1 MPVTGPQTENR
12 TWAYRIDPLWTS
24 RDLNLASICAEKST
38 PGKGATVATPKHT
51 AKTNV
56 HKYHTKAQTLTS
68 VVLPYQTEC
77 RNAWRPRKGG
87 NCDKTEHG
95 KA

>member
-12 TWAYRIDPLWTS
+12 TWASGIEPLWTS
-24 RDLNLASICAEKST
+24 SDPHSAPRCAEKST
-38 PGKGATVATPKHT
+38 PVKGATAATPKHA

-56 HKYHTKAQTLTS
+56 HKYHTKTQRLTS
-68 VVLPYQTEC
+68 MEPPYQTEC

>member
-1 MPVTGPQTENR
+1 MPVTGPQIENR
-12 TWAYRIDPLWTS
+12 TLAYRIEPLWTS
-24 RDLNLASICAEKST
+24 SEAHSASRCAEKST
-38 PGKGATVATPKHT
+38 PGKGATAATPKNP
-51 AKTNV
+51 AERNV
-56 HKYHTKAQTLTS
+56 HKYHTKTQALTS
-68 VVLPYQTEC
+68 VVPPCQTQC